1 MDDDIADMD
10 EDMELAAQE
19 QPAADTDN
27 IFEQEE
33 YKEVPAA

>member
-10 EDMELAAQE
+10 EDMEQAAQQ

-27 IFEQEE
+27 IFE
-33 YKEVPAA
+33 